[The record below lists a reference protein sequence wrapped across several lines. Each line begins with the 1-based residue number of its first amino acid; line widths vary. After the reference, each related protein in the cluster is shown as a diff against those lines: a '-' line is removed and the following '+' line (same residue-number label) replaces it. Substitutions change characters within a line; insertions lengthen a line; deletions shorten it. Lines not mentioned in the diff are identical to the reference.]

1 MTSMKKP
8 APVEGPAQA
17 QVSATTYRH
26 STPSSDLAPLME
38 PVARELLGEPNKALS
53 KKGELRFGTHGSLA
67 VNLEEGD
74 WYSHEEEVGG
84 GVLDLIKRETGLA
97 TRHEQLTWLE
107 ERGLREKSEPPR
119 PPTKADEVARYRYND
134 AKGRPRFYVVRYE
147 PQGQS
152 KTFRQG
158 RLDERGRFLPG
169 VKGIDTRIPYHL
181 DKLAAQPEAEVYLVE
196 GEKHVHALE
205 ALGLLATTNA
215 GGAGKWT
222 DEHSRYLAGRRV
234 VILPDND
241 APGIAHA
248 HKAQASLEA
257 AGAEV
262 KVVMLPG
269 LPDKGDVIDWLD
281 AGGTL
286 DSLLEIVAQGG
297 EALPEEPVVELEQ
310 EEDGDGGKKSQADK
324 IVAFVQTWHDLFHDE
339 NDVAYAR
346 SRATGEVRA
355 LASKSFRHWLT
366 AEFYAQFEKAVKDQ
380 SLREARMTLEG
391 LAMQEQRP
399 VHVRVA
405 GARGDY
411 WLDLGV
417 DGSSRCVRLK
427 AGAWSLEDQSDLMFC
442 RSDSAQ
448 PLPDPQRGGD
458 VHLLWRIANVP
469 PEARYLVVAWLV
481 ECLRPDTPYPVVELL
496 GEHGSAKSTTQAALR
511 GLIDKNAADLRG
523 APKSGE
529 DLYVSGGVNHMISY
543 ENVSHLAA
551 PIQDAMCVVAT
562 GGGFAKRKLYTDSEE
577 TVITLKRPVILNGIA
592 AAVTQQ
598 DLVSRT
604 LTVEMPVIESAQAKD
619 KLEAEFEANRASI
632 LGGLLDIAAKA
643 LEYLPDM
650 ELPPAERPRLV
661 EFAYLGMAVAKAM
674 GEKPETFIEQ
684 FKTARQDGLERTLD
698 ASPVAAAIRD
708 WAEIHPGEVRDQSAR
723 EWRITLESFKPQ
735 GTDAWPRSDKG
746 HGDAMRRA
754 APALRQLGIECRCLG
769 KIGGKVKWRIGQQKS
784 LNRSPACPDVLPST
798 SPEQDIRTSRTSVRE
813 VSLNDADREVF

>member
-26 STPSSDLAPLME
+26 STPSSDLAPLMA
-38 PVARELLGEPNKALS
+38 PVAKELLGEPNKELS
-53 KKGELRFGTHGSLA
+53 RKEEMRFGTHGSLA
-67 VNLEEGD
+67 VDLEGGRWFD
-74 WYSHEEEVGG
+74 HEQQRGG
-84 GVLDLIKRETGLA
+84 GVLDLIARETGRTDRRLQLA
-97 TRHEQLTWLE
+97 WLE
-107 ERGLREKSEPPR
+107 EHGFRERQEPQ
-119 PPTKADEVARYRYND
+119 TKPVKPVEVTRYRYND

-147 PQGQS
+147 P

-158 RLDERGRFLPG
+158 HTDDRGRFVLG
-169 VKGIDTRIPYHL
+169 VKGIETRIPYHL
-181 DKLAAQPEAEVYLVE
+181 DKLASQPEADVFLVE
-196 GEKHVHALE
+196 GEKDVHRLE
-205 ALGLLATTNA
+205 ALGLVATCNA

-222 DEHSRYLAGRRV
+222 DEHSRHLAGRRV

-241 APGIAHA
+241 APGIDHA
-248 HKAQASLEA
+248 RKAKASLEE

-262 KVVMLPG
+262 VTVMLPG
-269 LPDKGDVIDWLD
+269 LPDKGDVSDWLD
-281 AGGTL
+281 AGGTQQE
-286 DSLLEIVAQGG
+286 LEELVAQGG
-297 EALPEEPVVELEQ
+297 QELPESEPEAELEVQ
-310 EEDGDGGKKSQADK
+310 EDSGSDNDKQSQADK
-324 IVAFVQTWHDLFHDE
+324 IVAFVQAWNDLFHDE

-481 ECLRPDTPYPVVELL
+481 ECLRPDTPFPVVELL
-496 GEHGSAKSTTQAALR
+496 GEHGSAKSTAQTAIR
-511 GLIDKNAADLRG
+511 RLIDPNAADLRG
-523 APKSGE
+523 VPKSSE
-529 DLYVSGGVNHMISY
+529 DLFVTGGVNHIISI

-650 ELPPAERPRLV
+650 ELPPSERPRLV

-698 ASPVAAAIRD
+698 ASPVASAIRD